1 MLTNIGIPDSNATLG
16 NGASM
21 ETGVPSESDEAR
33 CGTAMPRDRID
44 LLADQL
50 RQCGEPRRLG
60 ALGERF
66 AEAYLTRRGW
76 RVVARNYRTRWGEL
90 DLICVDDYAR
100 VVFVEVKTR
109 TGMGFGGPRE
119 AITQGKRR
127 HLRQAAG
134 LWMRSEPWP
143 DGCHGVRF
151 DVVGVLVERDGVDI
165 DHIKG
170 AFL

>member
-1 MLTNIGIPDSNATLG
+1 MLTNIGIPDANATLG
-16 NGASM
+16 NGASP
-21 ETGVPSESDEAR
+21 ETGVLPESDVTRNA
-33 CGTAMPRDRID
+33 TAMPRDRID
-44 LLADQL
+44 VLAGQL
-50 RQCGEPRRLG
+50 RECGEPRRLG
-60 ALGERF
+60 VLGERF
-66 AEAYLTRRGW
+66 AEAYLTKRGW

-90 DLICVDDYAR
+90 DLICVDDHGR

-143 DGCHGVRF
+143 EGSRGVRF
-151 DVVGVLVERDGVDI
+151 DVVGVLVGRDGVDI

-170 AFL
+170 AF